1 MAKKF
6 VVRCDIEGVSGVVSY
21 EQAEPGK
28 SEFDFGKRMFMD
40 DLLALV
46 TGLNDGGAD
55 EILIYDEHYYGR
67 NVDMDALP
75 ENVTV
80 ICGKPLY
87 TVKSAGGLDENCTGM
102 ILLGY
107 HSKRGTSDA
116 LLNHTYEPD
125 IKNIVLNGVSVGEI
139 GVEAAIAGDFDVPFV
154 LITGDSEGV
163 REARELVDNVNGVI
177 VKESMSE
184 FGALCYPVEKTSRDI
199 YEAARKIASEGTAE
213 ILPYKVKGEANLKV
227 EFFDTPFA
235 QLYLK
240 EFGEPVFN
248 EKTVNECWIKYC
260 MNKNVINAKLAE
272 K

>member
-1 MAKKF
+1 MKKF
-6 VVRCDIEGVSGVVSY
+6 VVRCDIEGVTGVVSY

-28 SEFDFGKRMFMD
+28 SEFEFGRTMFME

-46 TGLNDGGAD
+46 AGLNDGGAD

-67 NVDMDALP
+67 NVDLNALP
-75 ENVTV
+75 KNVNV

-87 TVKSAGGLDENCTGM
+87 RTESAGGLDENTTGM

-107 HSKRGTSDA
+107 HSKRGTKDA

-125 IKNIVLNGVSVGEI
+125 IKNIILNGVSVGEI
-139 GVEAAIAGDFDVPFV
+139 GVEAAIAGDFNVPFV
-154 LITGDSEGV
+154 MITADSEGV
-163 REARELVDNVNGVI
+163 REARELVENVEAVT

-184 FGALCYPVEKTSRDI
+184 FGALCYPNEKTAKEI
-199 YEAARKIASEGTAE
+199 YETAKKIASSKNIG
-213 ILPYKVKGEANLKV
+213 IKPYSVNGSATLEV

-235 QLYLK
+235 KAYLE
-240 EFGEPVFN
+240 EFGKPVFN

-260 MNKNVINAKLAE
+260 SNKNAINEKLS